1 MSRPTPRHRADYAA
15 FEIVQTRWNDNDQ
28 YGHIY
33 NATYYEL
40 FDSAVN
46 AWMMARG
53 MLHPDGAEPYGV
65 VVENGCAYFR
75 QIAYPD
81 PLTVG
86 LRLGRM
92 GNSSMVLE
100 LGMFRADEDEE
111 SAQARFVI
119 VCVDQDSRRPV
130 PFPDRQRQ
138 VLAGLRHEA
147 PAGEKDDPRS

>member
-1 MSRPTPRHRADYAA
+1 MTRPTPRHRADYAA
-15 FEIVQTRWNDNDQ
+15 FETIQTRWNDNDQ

-75 QIAYPD
+75 QVAYPD
-81 PLTVG
+81 PLTIG
-86 LRLGRM
+86 LRLGKM

-100 LGMFRADEDEE
+100 LGLFRADEDEE
-111 SAQARFVI
+111 SAQARFVM
-119 VCVDQDSRRPV
+119 VCVDQQSRRPV
-130 PFPDRQRQ
+130 PFPERQRD
-138 VLAGLRHEA
+138 VMAELRHDGVA
-147 PAGEKDDPRS
+147 EKNNHPRP